1 MKLKSYKFNDDFF
14 ELLKG
19 TDYKALKKDIEKNG
33 VKNQLHV
40 LKDGTV
46 ICGNQRLKII
56 NELNISHNKIPIK
69 LVTNL
74 KTEQEIRE
82 YVIKDN
88 LLRRHLKPEQRAFL
102 ITELSNVYGVGRGKR
117 TDLQP
122 EAQSAPGEDVN
133 DKTAKETG
141 DSPRTIK
148 KYRAYVKAVKKNPKK
163 YKGKKISV
171 VLNAEKKAKDEANL
185 KKNPPKPIKG
195 NFKTIVIDPPWEYEE
210 NIIGRTKPSYALMNM
225 KELEEMNLMKYADE
239 KTCHLYIWTTNAFIW
254 KAIELGKKW
263 GFKYKTVIT
272 WCKPTIGIG
281 TYFRN
286 NTEHCLFFIKEGSES
301 TRDKSI
307 GTWFEAKRGEHSEK
321 PKEFYEIVEKA
332 SYYPYL
338 DIFGRK
344 ERKNWI
350 VYGNLKECEEE

>member
-1 MKLKSYKFNDDFF
+1 MKLKPYKFNDDYF

-46 ICGNQRLKII
+46 ICGNQRLRII
-56 NELNISHNKIPIK
+56 NELNISYDKIPIK
-69 LVTNL
+69 LITHL
-74 KTEQEIRE
+74 KTEQEIKE

-88 LLRRHLKPEQRAFL
+88 RLRRHLSKEQTAFL
-102 ITELSNVYGVGRGKR
+102 DYELYILKFKGSGGDRKKDQKCKDDTFDILQEVADDVGVSR
-117 TDLQP
+117 
-122 EAQSAPGEDVN
+122 
-133 DKTAKETG
+133 KTIAREV
-141 DSPRTIK
+141 
-148 KYRAYVKAVKKNPKK
+148 AYVKAVRKNPK
-163 YKGKKISV
+163 YKKKKISV

-195 NFKTIVIDPPWEYEE
+195 NFKTIVIDPPWEYDE
-210 NIIGRTKPSYALMNM
+210 NIIGRTKPDYALMNM
-225 KELEEMNLMKYADE
+225 EELEEMNLMKYADE